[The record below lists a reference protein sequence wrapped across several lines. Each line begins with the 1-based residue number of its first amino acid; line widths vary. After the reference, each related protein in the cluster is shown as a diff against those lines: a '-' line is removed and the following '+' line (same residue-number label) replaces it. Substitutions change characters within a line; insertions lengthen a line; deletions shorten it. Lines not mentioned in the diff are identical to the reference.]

1 MKIRS
6 DFVTNS
12 SSSSFIVQIDINLK
26 NGESIN
32 FSGMGGSPE
41 SGRIDYFEQDCI
53 ITVSPKQLGNAE
65 SVAAMIQLLTDGVV
79 DGCEW
84 DEEYRDKIFA
94 KSNPRP
100 FIDYNSDE
108 FDPEDFFD
116 GGMDEADLP
125 KCDAYDFIKEILA
138 KVHTM
143 DDIKSIRIFGE
154 EHNYMIY
161 SQDFTY
167 DRETGEY
174 TGIIDG
180 CEFEKDGSAGGEI
193 RMPDLDECSVTY
205 ENEDGHEA

>member
-12 SSSSFIVQIDINLK
+12 SSSSFIVQININLK

-41 SGRIDYFEQDCI
+41 SGRIDYFENDCI
-53 ITVSPKQLGNAE
+53 VRVSPKQLGNAE
-65 SVAAMIQLLTDGVV
+65 SVAAMIQLLTNGVV

-84 DEEYRDKIFA
+84 DEDTEVKIFA
-94 KSNPRP
+94 ESNPRP
-100 FIDYNSDE
+100 FIDYDDPD
-108 FDPEDFFD
+108 FDPFEDIAPED
-116 GGMDEADLP
+116 MET
-125 KCDAYDFIKEILA
+125 CDAYDFIKEILA

-154 EHNYMIY
+154 EQNYMIY

-174 TGIIDG
+174 TGTIDG
-180 CEFEKDGSAGGEI
+180 CEFEKDGASGGEI
-193 RMPDLDECSVTY
+193 RMPDLDECNVTY
-205 ENEDGHEA
+205 LNEEGHEY

>member
-12 SSSSFIVQIDINLK
+12 SSSSFIVQICINLK
-26 NGESIN
+26 NGDSICFDGN
-32 FSGMGGSPE
+32 GGTPE

-53 ITVSPKQLGNAE
+53 VRVSPKQLGNAE

-84 DEEYRDKIFA
+84 GDEEVKIFA
-94 KSNPRP
+94 ESNPQP
-100 FIDYNSDE
+100 YIDYNSPD
-108 FDPEDFFD
+108 FDPFEDFD
-116 GGMDEADLP
+116 PAQLP
-125 KCDAYDFIKEILA
+125 KCDAYDFIKEIMA

-143 DDIKSIRIFGE
+143 DDIQSIRIFGE
-154 EHNYMIY
+154 EQNYMIY

-174 TGIIDG
+174 TGVIDG
-180 CEFEKDGSAGGEI
+180 CEFEKDGSSGGCI
-193 RMPDLDECSVTY
+193 NMPDLDECDVTY
-205 ENEDGHEA
+205 ENEEGHDA

>member
-12 SSSSFIVQIDINLK
+12 SSSSFIVQININLK

-53 ITVSPKQLGNAE
+53 VTVSPKQLGNAA
-65 SVAAMIQLLTDGVV
+65 SVATMIQLLTDGVV

-84 DEEYRDKIFA
+84 DEEKVKIFA
-94 KSNPRP
+94 KSNPQP
-100 FIDYNSDE
+100 YIDYSDPD
-108 FDPEDFFD
+108 FDPLDDFNP
-116 GGMDEADLP
+116 EDLP
-125 KCDAYDFIKEILA
+125 SCDAYDFIKEILA

-154 EHNYMIY
+154 ETNYMIY
-161 SQDFTY
+161 SQEYVY

-174 TGIIDG
+174 AGHVNG
-180 CEFEKDGSAGGEI
+180 CEFEKDGASGGEI
-193 RMPDLDECSVTY
+193 CMPDLDECEVTY
-205 ENEDGHEA
+205 ENEEGCDA

>member
-12 SSSSFIVQIDINLK
+12 SSSSFIVQININLK

-32 FSGMGGSPE
+32 FNGMGGSPE

-53 ITVSPKQLGNAE
+53 IKVSPKQLGNAE
-65 SVAAMIQLLTDGVV
+65 SVAAMIELLANGII

-84 DEEYRDKIFA
+84 DEECCDKIFA

-100 FIDYNSDE
+100 YIDFDSED
-108 FDPEDFFD
+108 FDPFEDIAPED
-116 GGMDEADLP
+116 MA
-125 KCDAYDFIKEILA
+125 KCDAYDFVKEILA

-154 EHNYMIY
+154 ENNYMIY
-161 SQDFTY
+161 SQDYTY

-174 TGIIDG
+174 TGYVNG
-180 CEFEKDGSAGGEI
+180 CEFEKDGASGGEFQLT
-193 RMPDLDECSVTY
+193 DLDECDITY
-205 ENEDGHEA
+205 ENEDGCDA